1 MAKNL
6 LPITQVKYGKE
17 VLLRKIK
24 DLRPIKVEDDVL
36 YAINQLKLPHEV
48 EWVKLDSYEKVADAI
63 KNMVVR
69 GAPLIGIVGAYGF
82 AIGIKQIYR
91 ESGDFSSGEEVLETL
106 KNTRPT
112 AVNLFWALD
121 RVWKKF
127 EKAINEGKTPEETV
141 KVLFKEANKIE
152 LEDYHANRSIGGYG
166 QVLLPQKARILT
178 HCNTGALA
186 TSGWGTA
193 LGVVRSAWEEGKD
206 IVVYVDET
214 RPYLQGARLTAWE
227 LQYEGIPHF
236 LITDNSA
243 GFLMKKGMVDAVIV
257 GADRIT
263 GNGDVANKIGTYSL
277 SVLAK
282 EHGIPFYVAA
292 PTSTFD
298 LNTERGEDIPI
309 EERSPL
315 EVKTCGDCIIAPED
329 TPAIN
334 YSFDITPA
342 PNITAIITEKGII
355 SHINSEHI
363 QKFMKYRG
371 V

>member
-1 MAKNL
+1 MK
-6 LPITQVKYGKE
+6 
-17 VLLRKIK
+17 KIK
-24 DLRPIKVEDDVL
+24 DLRPIKLENNQLHV
-36 YAINQLKLPHEV
+36 INQLKLPQTT
-48 EWVKLDSYEKVADAI
+48 EWVRLSTYQEVARAI
-63 KNMVVR
+63 KEMVVR

-82 AIGIKQIYR
+82 AIGINQIYR
-91 ESGDFSSGEEVLETL
+91 EQGNFSSAEDVLQTL

-112 AVNLFWALD
+112 AVNLFWALE
-121 RVWKKF
+121 RVWRKF
-127 EKAINEGKTPEETV
+127 ERAMAEKKPPEEV
-141 KVLFKEANKIE
+141 IKMLFKEANKIE
-152 LEDYHANRSIGGYG
+152 LEDYHANRAIGGYG
-166 QVLLPQKARILT
+166 QVLLPEKARVLT

-193 LGVVRSAWEEGKD
+193 LGVIRSAYEEGKD
-206 IVVYVDET
+206 VLVYVDET

-298 LNTERGEDIPI
+298 LETLSGEEIPI
-309 EERSPL
+309 EERSED
-315 EVKTCGDCIIAPED
+315 EVKTCGGCSIAPEG
-329 TPAIN
+329 TKALN
-334 YSFDITPA
+334 YSFDVTPA
-342 PNITAIITEKGII
+342 SNITAIITEKGII
-355 SHINSEHI
+355 SHVDRDHI
-363 QKFMKYRG
+363 EKFIKYRG